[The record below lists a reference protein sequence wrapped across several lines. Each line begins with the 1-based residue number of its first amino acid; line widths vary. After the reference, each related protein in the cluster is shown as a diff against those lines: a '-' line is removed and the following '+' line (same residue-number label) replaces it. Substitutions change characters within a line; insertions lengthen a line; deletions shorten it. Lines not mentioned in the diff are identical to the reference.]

1 MSGHT
6 RLPRLARGSGFL
18 IESGVE
24 WAIEE
29 NRPYRGKSALEDFLK
44 APQSLVNWGISRPS
58 GRERI
63 ETLRALRGY

>member
-1 MSGHT
+1 MMSGHA

-18 IESGVE
+18 IESGAE

-44 APQSLVNWGISRPS
+44 APQSLVN
-58 GRERI
+58 
-63 ETLRALRGY
+63 